1 MLIKNNFSGI
11 AIGRVKPMVIE
22 EVKDELKQLCTD
34 YLNILQEL
42 KNQEIINEELFEKYS
57 VNKKSFLEE

>member
-1 MLIKNNFSGI
+1 
-11 AIGRVKPMVIE
+11 MVIE
-22 EVKDELKQLCTD
+22 EVKDELRQLCTD

>member
-1 MLIKNNFSGI
+1 MI
-11 AIGRVKPMVIE
+11 IE

-42 KNQEIINEELFEKYS
+42 KNKEIIDEDLFKKYS
-57 VNKKSFLEE
+57 INKKSFLEE

>member
-1 MLIKNNFSGI
+1 
-11 AIGRVKPMVIE
+11 MVIE
-22 EVKDELKQLCTD
+22 EVKDELRQLCTD

-42 KNQEIINEELFEKYS
+42 KKQEIINEELFEKYS